1 MKHFLIFGNHPRL
14 ALAEYRIVTH
24 AEQKPI
30 LVDYGAIAENPEWN
44 GNELMGRLAGTVKL
58 GDIVNSIPTRDI
70 RTETFA
76 TIIQSFPR
84 GSNIAFGFTVLGGT
98 EKERRSLLHIPIA
111 LKQILKDRGIRCRWV
126 TSKDGKPLT
135 PAAVA
140 KLHLT
145 AEGYDFVLLVDRA
158 QVHIGLTTHVQ
169 NADAWSE
176 RDYGRPVRDE
186 TAGMLPPKLA
196 RLMVNLADIRPGQ
209 TVLDPF
215 CGNGTVLMEAALATQ
230 AAHII
235 GTDIDAKQTASSAR
249 NIEWLIARGILS
261 RRDQQRIEHA
271 TADARFLSKRFPEGS
286 LDRIVTEGTLGP
298 PLKGSEDERALN
310 VVRKNI
316 EELWTETLRELHPLL
331 SSEGKL
337 IVVWPSFRT
346 ANGSA
351 AVELPSDMLEKLGY
365 DFIHPLEGWE
375 DRPRPLL
382 YHRDGQKIARRI
394 VLLHKNV
401 GRIS

>member
-1 MKHFLIFGNHPRL
+1 MKHFLIFGNHPRI

-30 LVDYGAIAENPEWN
+30 LVDYGAIEENQEWDGN
-44 GNELMGRLAGTVKL
+44 GLMDRLAGTVKL
-58 GDIVNSIPTRDI
+58 GDIVNSIPSRDI

-76 TIIQSFPR
+76 DIIQSFPR

-111 LKQILKDRGIRCRWV
+111 LKQVLKDRGIRCRWV

-140 KLHLT
+140 KLNLT
-145 AEGYDFVLLVDRA
+145 TDGYDFVVLADRA
-158 QVHIGLTTHVQ
+158 HVHIGLTTHVQ

-196 RLMVNLADIRPGQ
+196 RILVNLADIRPGQ

-230 AAHII
+230 AARII
-235 GTDIDAKQTASSAR
+235 GTDIDAKQTASSTQ
-249 NIEWLIARGILS
+249 NIEWLITRGILS
-261 RRDQQRIEHA
+261 RSDQKRIEHA
-271 TADARFLSKRFPEGS
+271 TADARFLSKRFAEGS
-286 LDRIVTEGTLGP
+286 LDRIVTEGSLGP

-310 VVRKNI
+310 IVRKNI

-331 SSEGKL
+331 SSDGKL
-337 IVVWPSFRT
+337 IMVWPSFRT
-346 ANGSA
+346 AKGSA
-351 AVELPSDMLEKLGY
+351 AAELSSDTLAKLGY
-365 DFIHPLEGWE
+365 DLIHPLEGWE
-375 DRPRPLL
+375 NRPRPLL
-382 YHRDGQKIARRI
+382 YHREGQKIARRI
-394 VLLHKNV
+394 LVLRK
-401 GRIS
+401 RTI